1 MLLFDAEK
9 KTIATARQAANS
21 QMWPL
26 LGLAAIATLAPIAV
40 NMPRAMKGFSLATAF
55 ASSVALSCVATKS
68 SSNQKEWEYI
78 ETQQQLQFRNAL
90 ERESERQALVDL
102 MCRDAELLEVLEAM
116 PAHQAV
122 AYAEEWGI
130 ALGMG
135 EESFLLKLGI
145 DPETYEYIGGDDIQ
159 TVDTTAQPVPKEGA
173 ISHISAPTPSPVARA
188 TSSFRKGRSNSKDP
202 FPTEDLA
209 SLMAQMSVDANICGS
224 ILIACPKGTGKSN
237 LLNAA
242 IAATNNL
249 NQGNVDFCVF
259 NGKQLAKGKNFCGL
273 EKSAEDYI
281 YVDVDTIGETLS
293 RMKAINS
300 DRLSDYPGFPTV
312 IISDE
317 WNNSLLAAKMYDTAN
332 KTKHRE
338 EMNMLVYQ
346 QVTKGRDKLLL
357 NIVTSHSPYVEDI
370 GQNRAIQ
377 GSMDMIVLSR
387 GNRTDAMIKALS
399 GARSIVDNV
408 QARDRLATQFND
420 YLNGNTFDPNRV
432 IALTNLASGWRLV
445 FLPQYP
451 DSQPEIDRGTLNQ
464 SNEEIVYG
472 MDEPE
477 APEPTIPEPTFTA
490 IPKPSLTTPD
500 VDLKQGDL
508 YAGIADAEK
517 KAGRQLTTSELKKF
531 WQKYTKQ
538 PLTDEAANL
547 LRALIDKKKS
557 NGV

>member
-1 MLLFDAEK
+1 VLLFDAEQ

-40 NMPRAMKGFSLATAF
+40 GMPRAMKGFSLATAF
-55 ASSVALSCVATKS
+55 VSSVALSCVAAKS

-78 ETQQQLQFRNAL
+78 ETQQQLQFRDAL
-90 ERESERQALVDL
+90 EREAERQVLVDL
-102 MCRDAELLEVLEAM
+102 MCRDLELLEILEDM

-122 AYAEEWGI
+122 AYAEEWGT

-135 EESFLLKLGI
+135 EESLLLKLGI
-145 DPETYEYIGGDDIQ
+145 DPETYEYIGESNIQ
-159 TVDTTAQPVPKEGA
+159 TVNTTAQSVEDGA
-173 ISHISAPTPSPVARA
+173 IATQGSSPITRA
-188 TSSFRKGRSNSKDP
+188 TNSFRKGRSNSKDP
-202 FPTEDLA
+202 FPVEDLA

-242 IAATNNL
+242 IAATNSL

-259 NGKQLAKGKNFCGL
+259 NGKQLAKDKNFCGL
-273 EKSAEDYI
+273 EKSSEDYI

-300 DRLSDYPGFPTV
+300 NRLSQYPGFPTV
-312 IISDE
+312 ILSDE
-317 WNNSLLAAKMYDTAN
+317 WNNSLLAAKMYDSAN
-332 KTKHRE
+332 KTKHRD

-346 QVTKGRDKLLL
+346 QITKGRDRFLM
-357 NIVTSHSPYVEDI
+357 NIITSHSPYVEDI
-370 GQNRAIQ
+370 GQNGAIK
-377 GSMDMIVLSR
+377 GSMDMIVLAR
-387 GNRTDAMIKALS
+387 GHRTDAIIKALS
-399 GARSIVDNV
+399 GARNIVDNV
-408 QARDRLATQFND
+408 QARDRLETQFND

-472 MDEPE
+472 VDEPE
-477 APEPTIPEPTFTA
+477 APEPTFTTIPNPSPA
-490 IPKPSLTTPD
+490 IP
-500 VDLKQGDL
+500 GAAGEGHL

-517 KAGRQLTTSELKKF
+517 KAGRQLTASELKLF
-531 WQKYTKQ
+531 WEQQTQQK
-538 PLTDEAANL
+538 LTDEAVSL
-547 LRALIDKKKS
+547 LRRLIDQKK
-557 NGV
+557 NDEI